1 MTEKLDHI
9 EKQILAQQQSYKED
23 YENKKAEIGKHKDKI
38 DERLGMIEE
47 DIAKVGMLLATA
59 A

>member
-38 DERLGMIEE
+38 DERASCDGRW
-47 DIAKVGMLLATA
+47 
-59 A
+59 